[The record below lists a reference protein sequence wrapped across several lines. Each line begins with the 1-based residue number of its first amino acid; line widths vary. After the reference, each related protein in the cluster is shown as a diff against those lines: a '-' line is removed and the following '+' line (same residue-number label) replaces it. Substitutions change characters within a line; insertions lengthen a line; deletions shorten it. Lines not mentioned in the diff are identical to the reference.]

1 MELIALNELHHELG
15 VRLGAVVSLSRSTW
29 ILTASQEGNNSSLL
43 NMLSW
48 VNEIKDCEK
57 AVEMLAVAK
66 QQPLIYSG
74 KCHSSKICQML
85 FLVVFQRPFNVL
97 HPSVWLL
104 CKTGV
109 KRKYFFQGISIVL
122 STSSQNFNTNP
133 DTHVNL
139 ASTCCLSKSW
149 LNSSLS
155 LKKIA

>member
-1 MELIALNELHHELG
+1 MGDSISSQDLNSIQQQEGQLQTLCMELIALNELHHELD

-109 KRKYFFQGISIVL
+109 KRKYFFPG
-122 STSSQNFNTNP
+122 NFNSIISQFT
-133 DTHVNL
+133 
-139 ASTCCLSKSW
+139 KF
-149 LNSSLS
+149 
-155 LKKIA
+155 